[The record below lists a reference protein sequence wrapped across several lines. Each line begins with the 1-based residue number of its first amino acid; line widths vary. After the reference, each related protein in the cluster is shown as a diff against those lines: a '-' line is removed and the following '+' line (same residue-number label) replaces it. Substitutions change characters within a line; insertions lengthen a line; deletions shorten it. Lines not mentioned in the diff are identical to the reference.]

1 MLLFG
6 GIAEHL
12 RPKTAHTWATFVK
25 ACHSSDTLVL
35 ETFTI
40 SWLPVDMPVKP
51 LRLRPVHGR
60 NYSLEETMRLYT
72 TGKHEIGLWGPYE
85 IREYWYQE
93 AALRKANLDSGCVK
107 YRALEREGRR
117 TNGSDQKHEIAHC
130 VHAISRTN
138 EELRAASRPVFAY
151 GELITSRLAEKIH
164 ETGLLVNPDVRHDW
178 LLPALNIETHS
189 LKRHSLDDK
198 WYKMFR

>member
-1 MLLFG
+1 
-6 GIAEHL
+6 L

-25 ACHSSDTLVL
+25 ARHSNQSLEI

-40 SWLPVDMPVKP
+40 SWLPKDMPVKP
-51 LRLRPVHGR
+51 LRIRPVPGR
-60 NYSLEETMRLYT
+60 NYSLKETMSLFT

-85 IREYWYQE
+85 INEHWFREAE
-93 AALRKANLDSGCVK
+93 LRKADLDSGSVE
-107 YRALEREGRR
+107 YRVLEREGRSMSGR
-117 TNGSDQKHEIAHC
+117 NQQPEIAHC

-138 EELRAASRPVFAY
+138 HALRAASRPVFAY
-151 GELITSRLAEKIH
+151 GELITRRLAEKIH

-178 LLPALNIETHS
+178 LLPLLEIETKS
-189 LKRHSLDDK
+189 LKRHDLDDK